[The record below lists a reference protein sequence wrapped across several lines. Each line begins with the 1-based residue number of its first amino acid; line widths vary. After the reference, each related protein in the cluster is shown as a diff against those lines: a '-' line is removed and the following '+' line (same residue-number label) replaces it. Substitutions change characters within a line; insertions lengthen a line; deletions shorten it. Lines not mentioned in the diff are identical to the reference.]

1 MKRLLW
7 SRRSFLKTS
16 TGALLTVPTIIPSSV
31 FGNAQAAPPSE
42 RVTLGHI
49 GVGGRGTAVQQEFQK
64 LPAAQCVAVC
74 DPFRSKREERAAA
87 IDQHYAEERA
97 QGSYK
102 GCATYNDFRDLLA
115 REDIDAV
122 VIATPDHWH
131 VPIALEAVRAG
142 KDVYVEKP
150 LGLSFEQDRILREV
164 VNRYGAVFQY
174 GTQQRS
180 DRDFRYACEL
190 VRNGRIGKLHTMHV
204 WCTLGGAGGSTQTEP
219 VPEGFDYDMWLGPA
233 PSVPYT
239 ADRCRPCG
247 TFWIMP
253 YSIGYIAGWGV
264 HPLDIAQWG
273 HGSDNSAPVE
283 YEGTGTIPSD
293 GLYDVIES
301 WDTTLRYADGV
312 EVRYVSSDRV
322 RPLIESYRRPND
334 HGTTF
339 IGDKGWVSVDRG
351 GLYADPPSLL
361 NSEIGLNEIHLYESG
376 NHWQNFVD
384 CIKSRKETISPIDT
398 AVRVDTLSHLCDIAI
413 RLGRK
418 IRWDPVTERISGDSD
433 AERMLT
439 RPMRAPWTL

>member
-1 MKRLLW
+1 MKHILW
-7 SRRSFLKTS
+7 SRRNFLKTS

-31 FGNAQAAPPSE
+31 FGSSQAASPSE

-49 GVGGRGTAVQQEFQK
+49 GVGGRGTDVQKEFQK
-64 LPAAQCVAVC
+64 LPSAQCVAVC

-87 IDQHYAEERA
+87 IDQFYTEKY
-97 QGSYK
+97 GPGTYK
-102 GCATYNDFRDLLA
+102 GCSAYNDFRELLA
-115 REDIDAV
+115 REDIEAV

-150 LGLSFEQDRILREV
+150 LGLSFEQNRILRQV

-180 DRDFRYACEL
+180 SRNFRYACEL

-204 WCTLGGAGGSTQTEP
+204 WCALGGAGGSVQPEP
-219 VPEGFDYDMWLGPA
+219 VPEGFDYDLWLGPA
-233 PSVPYT
+233 PFVPYT
-239 ADRCRPCG
+239 VDRCRPGG
-247 TFWIMP
+247 TYWILP

-273 HGSDNSAPVE
+273 NNSDHTAPVE

-293 GLYDVIES
+293 GLYDVIDS
-301 WDTTLRYADGV
+301 WDMTLRYADGV
-312 EVRYVSSDRV
+312 VVRFVSSDRV
-322 RPLIESYRRPND
+322 RPLIESYRGPND

-361 NSEIGLNEIHLYESG
+361 NSEIGTDELHLYES
-376 NHWQNFVD
+376 NDHWQNFID
-384 CIKSRKETISPIDT
+384 CIRSRKETICPIDT
-398 AVRVDTLSHLCDIAI
+398 AVKVDTISHLCDIAI
-413 RLGRK
+413 RLNRK
-418 IRWDPVTERISGDSD
+418 IQWDPVNERILGDSD
-433 AERMLT
+433 AERMLK
-439 RPMRAPWTL
+439 RPMRPPWTL